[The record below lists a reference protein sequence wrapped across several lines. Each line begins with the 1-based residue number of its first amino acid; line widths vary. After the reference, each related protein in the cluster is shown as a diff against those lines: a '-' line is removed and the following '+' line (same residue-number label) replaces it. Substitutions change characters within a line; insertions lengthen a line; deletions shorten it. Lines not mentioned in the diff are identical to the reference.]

1 MVATIYNT
9 SLLVKKSD
17 TSVDVKIYIKNVTEK
32 GREGPGSFF
41 YVDIY
46 SWDRPNGAVVMTS
59 HTTPVFM

>member
-1 MVATIYNT
+1 M
-9 SLLVKKSD
+9 
-17 TSVDVKIYIKNVTEK
+17 
-32 GREGPGSFF
+32 GREGPGSVF